1 MAAKPPLRFEEV
13 QRTLRLLQPAV
24 RAHRIVLVGGQAVA
38 FWQRYLQRHSAEPG
52 LLEPLTSKD
61 IDFEGS
67 ARAVRQAAELL
78 SGVPRFPDAD
88 HVSTPNTGIVVFN
101 DRDGVRREID
111 FIEQPLGL
119 SARDVRNTAVTIELE
134 ADDAS
139 RISLLVMH
147 PERCMESRVYNAQVL
162 GKTGTF
168 AMRQLRVSIVCARE
182 WSRCLLGDESLPVAE
197 RTRAVLRLNERVFR
211 KCRDDRRFRGLY
223 AEGRGDPFDAV
234 LADDARLPERFLER
248 RYPEMLAILN
258 ERRRRAR
265 TNRARATRAMR

>member
-38 FWQRYLQRHSAEPG
+38 FWQRYLQRHLAVPG

-119 SARDVRNTAVTIELE
+119 TARDVRQTAVTIELE

-162 GKTGTF
+162 GKTGTL

-182 WSRCLLGDESLPVAE
+182 WSRYLLGDESLPVAE

-211 KCRDDRRFRGLY
+211 KCRDDRRFRAMY
-223 AEGRGDPFDAV
+223 AEGRADPFDAV
-234 LADDARLPERFLER
+234 LADDPRLPERFLER
-248 RYPEMLAILN
+248 RYPEMLGIITQ
-258 ERRRRAR
+258 RRRRDH
-265 TNRARATRAMR
+265 TNRARATRALR